1 MRYSEE
7 LIEEIRARSDI
18 VDVIGEHV
26 KLRRSGSSYVGLC
39 PFHSEKTAS
48 FSVSPDKQLYY
59 CFGCHAAGNVITFE
73 MQYQNASFLEAIQML
88 ADRAGIALPQQEIT
102 KEAKEKE
109 DRKEILLDIY
119 RSAAAYY
126 IYKLGTPQGKTGLN
140 YLKSRGLSDE
150 TIKRFGLGYSGKYS
164 DELYRY
170 LKKKKNYDDRILAD
184 SGLFTYNE
192 KYGFADRFWNRVMFP
207 ICDVRGRVIGFGGRV
222 MGEGKPKYLNSPE
235 SELFNKRLNL
245 FGLQIARAHGRE
257 SMILC
262 EGYMD
267 TITLHQAGIEN
278 AAASLGTALTEQ
290 QARLLSRYT
299 KEIYL
304 MYDSDGAGVNAA
316 VRAVPILM
324 GAGLGTK
331 IVDLRPHKDPDEFI
345 KALGKEALMERIKKA
360 ENGFMFT
367 IRQLAGGYDLRDPEG
382 KTRFE
387 RAAAA
392 RLAEF
397 ADELERNNYTEA
409 VCRQYRIQPE
419 AMKRLIAR
427 IAAAGTQAE
436 RYQEPK
442 SGIRKK
448 SEDGTKVTQKRMLS
462 FLAGYPDAHDA
473 SKEYI
478 GPEDFFDPMC
488 RKIADLLYEQLRGGS
503 VAPARLL
510 NAFNELEEQKEAAAV
525 LEGRIEAADQ
535 AALDRA
541 FTDTVIKL
549 MKQSNAMHMDAWN
562 GEMDELSRLMEKKA
576 LIERFESEG
585 KLLHIAYL
593 ER

>member
-7 LIEEIRARSDI
+7 LIEEIRARNDI

-26 KLRRSGSSYVGLC
+26 KLRRTGGSYVGLC
-39 PFHSEKTAS
+39 PFHAEKTPS
-48 FSVSPDKQLYY
+48 FSVSPDRQLYY

-73 MQYQNASFLEAIQML
+73 MQYQNAGFLEAVQML
-88 ADRAGIALPQQEIT
+88 ADRAGIELPKQEFT

-109 DRKEILLDIY
+109 DRRELFLEAY
-119 RSAAAYY
+119 RAAAAYY
-126 IYKLGTPQGKTGLN
+126 IYKLGSPQGKTGLQ

-150 TIKRFGLGYSGKYS
+150 TIKRFGLGYAGKYS
-164 DELYRY
+164 DELYQY
-170 LKKKKNYDDRILAD
+170 LKKKKNFDDRILAD

-192 KYGFADRFWNRVMFP
+192 KYGFSDRFWNRVMFP

-222 MGEGKPKYLNSPE
+222 MGDGKPKYLNSPE

-257 SMILC
+257 KMFLC

-267 TITLHQAGIEN
+267 AISLHQAGIEN
-278 AAASLGTALTEQ
+278 AVASLGTALTPQ

-299 KEIYL
+299 KEVYL

-324 GAGLGTK
+324 EAGLGTR

-345 KALGKEALMERIKKA
+345 KTLGKEVLEERIRNA
-360 ENGFMFT
+360 ENGFLFT
-367 IRQLAGGYDLRDPEG
+367 IRQLSTEFDLRDPEG

-392 RLAEF
+392 RLATF

-409 VCRQYRIQPE
+409 VCRHYRIQPE
-419 AMKRLIAR
+419 AMKRLIGR
-427 IAAAGTQAE
+427 IAAEGTQAE
-436 RYQEPK
+436 RYREPK

-462 FLAGYPDAHDA
+462 FLAGYPDAYEA
-473 SKEYI
+473 SAGLV

-488 RKIADLLYEQLRGGS
+488 RRIADLLYEQLRNGG
-503 VAPARLL
+503 AMEARLL
-510 NAFNELEEQKEAAAV
+510 NSFSELEEQKEAAAV

-562 GEMDELSRLMEKKA
+562 GDMDELSRLMEKKA
-576 LIERFESEG
+576 LIERFEGEG
-585 KLLHIAYL
+585 KVLHVAFR